1 MKKRVKKCYGQG
13 FPLSPSPFILSV
25 EILAEA
31 IRNKSVRGIKIQDTE
46 CKESEKHAS
55 MPSGIFRDDKCHI
68 NFLVIIRK
76 SIVIFA

>member
-1 MKKRVKKCYGQG
+1 M
-13 FPLSPSPFILSV
+13 SPSPFILSV

-31 IRNKSVRGIKIQDTE
+31 IRNVKEKSVRGIKTQDTE

-68 NFLVIIRK
+68 NFLVIKRK
-76 SIVIFA
+76 SIVIFALQSMVWSLTFY